1 MLNFFIQ
8 LSDFHDTDP
17 GFNRLTWFD
26 ELNQKFFFCFF
37 FYLIKFFYLL

>member
-8 LSDFHDTDP
+8 LSDFHDMDP

-26 ELNQKFFFCFF
+26 ELTQNFFWLFF
-37 FYLIKFFYLL
+37 LFN